1 MVTLDENRTANYFL
15 LELLSEQTRFRE
27 SASILLAKHGSK
39 LERPW
44 ESFSGDSQ
52 EDPGLYDDWMEY
64 RSLQQSLKDV
74 EQRIA
79 EIRKVRDEHAK

>member
-1 MVTLDENRTANYFL
+1 MVTLDKNRTANYFL
-15 LELLSEQTRFRE
+15 LELLSEQTRLRE
-27 SASILLAKHGSK
+27 SVSILLAKHGSK
-39 LERPW
+39 LERSW
-44 ESFSGDSQ
+44 ESFSEDSQ

-79 EIRKVRDEHAK
+79 EIRSGDFSFT

>member
-44 ESFSGDSQ
+44 ESFSGESQ